1 MDEFHQLNPQW
12 LKRQWLKQELRG
24 IGFTSQRTRNR
35 MVDRL
40 ISKGIRNPQVLEA
53 LRCLPRHLFLDE
65 ALSHRAYE
73 DTALPIGLG
82 QTLSQPYIVA
92 RMTELLLEVNPRKVL
107 EVGTGSGFQCA
118 LLACLIPEVYSVE
131 RLEPLLHKARMRL
144 TDLQLSNARVTHA
157 DGSIGLKQHAPYDAI
172 LLTAAPEQIPETLF
186 DQLQE
191 GGRVILPVGKEQQIL
206 SVLDKKGGR
215 MLRQDIEPVH
225 FVPLLPGV
233 HQ

>member
-1 MDEFHQLNPQW
+1 MDEHPQ
-12 LKRQWLKQELRG
+12 QLKQELLG

-40 ISKGIRNPQVLEA
+40 ISKGISHPQVLEA
-53 LRCLPRHLFLDE
+53 MRRLPRHLFLDE
-65 ALSHRAYE
+65 ALAHRAYE

-92 RMTELLLEVNPRKVL
+92 RMTELLMEVNPQKVL
-107 EVGTGSGFQCA
+107 EIGTGSGFQCA

-131 RLEPLLHKARMRL
+131 RLEPLLHKARTRL
-144 TDLQLSNARVTHA
+144 KDLQLINARVAHA
-157 DGSIGLKQHAPYDAI
+157 DGSIGLKKHAPYNAI
-172 LLTAAPEQIPETLF
+172 LLTAAPEHIPETLF

-191 GGRVILPVGKEQQIL
+191 GGRMILPVGKEQQIL
-206 SVLDKKGGR
+206 TVFDKKNGS
-215 MLRQDIEPVH
+215 MLRQDVEPVH

-233 HQ
+233 SQ